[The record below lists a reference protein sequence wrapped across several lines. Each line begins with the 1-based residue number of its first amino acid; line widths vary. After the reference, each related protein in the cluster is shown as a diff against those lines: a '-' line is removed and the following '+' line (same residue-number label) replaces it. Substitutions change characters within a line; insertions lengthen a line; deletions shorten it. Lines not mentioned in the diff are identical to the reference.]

1 MNIVIPMA
9 GLGSRFKIAGVE
21 TPKPLI
27 LVDGEP
33 MIEWSVNT
41 LDIQGNYIF
50 ITRKYKSEKL
60 NQQLNAILKTLKPNC
75 KIICIDSITR
85 GAAETCLAAKH
96 LINNNDGLII
106 TNCDQLMKWDARSF
120 LNSLDD
126 SVDGS
131 VVTYTSDNPKNSF
144 VSLDEQG
151 SVNEIREKTAISD
164 IALIGLHYW
173 KHGSDF
179 VRSTEKMIEENVMD
193 VNEFYVAPTYN
204 FLIQEG
210 KIIKNYHLK
219 NHQYISLGTPE
230 DLAVY
235 IGKKNEYKEDKPR
248 TVFCDLD
255 GTLLKH
261 VHKYS
266 NINRIKPELNLGVLK
281 KFDEWDSL
289 GLKIIL
295 VTGRK
300 ESARKKTEQDLAD
313 LGIPYDQLVMNVG
326 NGPRV
331 MINDKMSEDSEDRV
345 SSINVI
351 TDSGFDYIDWKKVG
365 L

>member
-1 MNIVIPMA
+1 MA

-27 LVDGEP
+27 LVDGVP
-33 MIEWSVNT
+33 MIEWSVKT
-41 LDIQGNYIF
+41 LDIQGDYIF
-50 ITRKYKSEKL
+50 ITRNYKNQKL
-60 NQQLNAILKTLKPNC
+60 NQQLNTILKTIKPDC
-75 KIICIDSITR
+75 QIICIDSMTR

-96 LINNNDGLII
+96 LINNDDGLII
-106 TNCDQLMKWDARSF
+106 TNCDQLMKWDAKGF
-120 LNSLDD
+120 LDSLDNG
-126 SVDGS
+126 VDGS

-144 VSLDEQG
+144 VSLDKKG
-151 SVNEIREKTAISD
+151 NVNEIREKTPISD

-179 VRSTEKMIEENVMD
+179 VSSTEQMIKEDVMD
-193 VNEFYVAPTYN
+193 IDEFYVAPTYN
-204 FLIQEG
+204 FLIKKG
-210 KIIKNYHLK
+210 KTVRNYHLK

-235 IGKKNEYKEDKPR
+235 IGKKNEYKENKPR
-248 TVFCDLD
+248 TIFCDLD

-300 ESARKKTEQDLAD
+300 ESARQKTEQDLAD

-331 MINDKMSEDSEDRV
+331 MINDKMSEDSEDRITSV
-345 SSINVI
+345 NVI